1 MGSDTRDSTLDA
13 DRARLVTRQVEEAVR
28 QQPHATD
35 CAVVLHGAEDPDSPA
50 PAELRCVNCGIGD
63 AFPGLAFDSGGVCSL
78 CARLDAHRE
87 EIQAYFRQPEE
98 LAPRLRGAARAR
110 GADIDCL
117 LLFSGG
123 KDSTYV
129 LYRLVELGLRVMT
142 FTFDNGFISRTAL
155 RNVEDVTSELG
166 IEHVTATRAD
176 QRTVFLRSLQEHK
189 SVCNGCFRSL
199 LDLSTT
205 LAHERGIPSIVTGL
219 SRGQIMDERLSWF
232 HEHGVYDVAEIEE
245 KLRVGRRVYHQAS
258 GDLGAAV
265 DSVDVVDFFRYSE
278 VTKEGIR
285 AYLRQRSSLWAQP
298 TDTGFCSSNCMIN
311 DVGVYVHA
319 AERGYHNYEAPTRW
333 EVRLGHLDRAEADEE
348 LRVPVDTERVR
359 RMLARIGY
367 PDPADLGRLGARM
380 TAYYV
385 PAPGTAAQG
394 LPGAVAGVLPESLLP
409 ATWVPVPRIPRTAGR
424 VDRRALLALRT
435 VGPSASRAPEAG
447 GVPPAGGPLLAV
459 QQRLLRQHTEEL
471 KDHARALPLTA
482 PGVLDPAAVRRAVL
496 RLLQHHDALRLRF
509 AESEGRWSQRRG
521 GIAGA
526 VPVGVLDLTGR
537 DPADEARLLGKAVD
551 RMRAGT
557 DPVSGRPLRIAVLDR
572 RPRPSGLLV
581 VVHGLVADTR
591 SWRVLLEDL
600 SEAVRQLQ
608 AGEAVALPPA
618 GSFLDRLPPHDP
630 APASASQEAAAT
642 SPGEPRTSRAPLGE
656 PLRVHCDATVPAR
669 AAATAIQRELTR
681 LFDGAGQPLE
691 LLDHTARSGEDR
703 TVGPLT
709 APETVRVGSGA
720 GTAGSEPVTT
730 DRETGAAGSEPVT
743 TDPEAVPTD
752 RETGPTGPGAAP
764 GGSETAPTA
773 PETTPAGSET
783 APTAPEPVPP
793 SPPAA
798 HDRRSHPPHRY
809 EHFGDLS
816 AELLAPGT
824 LWALAPGAEDTF
836 TRPLGGLPE
845 GVVVTG
851 SVRGGRLVLDWWAAE
866 PLRTG
871 LRAAGVPERV
881 AARLAAGRTQGDGA

>member
-1 MGSDTRDSTLDA
+1 MGSDTRASALDA
-13 DRARLVTRQVEEAVR
+13 ERARMVTRQVEEAVR
-28 QQPHATD
+28 EQPHATD
-35 CAVVLHGAEDPDSPA
+35 CAVVLHGAEDPDDPA
-50 PAELRCVNCGIGD
+50 SAERRCVSCGIGD
-63 AFPGLAFDSGGVCSL
+63 AFPGLTFDAGGVCSL
-78 CARLDAHRE
+78 CARLNAHRE

-110 GADIDCL
+110 GSEVDCL

-142 FTFDNGFISRTAL
+142 FTFDNGFISGTAL

-176 QRTVFLRSLQEHK
+176 QRKVFFRSLQEHK

-232 HEHGVYDVAEIEE
+232 HEHGIYDVEEIEE
-245 KLRVGRRVYHQAS
+245 KLRVGRSVYHHAS
-258 GDLGAAV
+258 GDVGAAT
-265 DSVDVVDFFRYSE
+265 VDVVDFFRYSE

-311 DVGVYVHA
+311 DVGVYVHS

-333 EVRLGHLDRAEADEE
+333 EVRLGHLDMAEADEE
-348 LRVPVDTERVR
+348 LRVPVDTARVR

-367 PDPADLGRLGARM
+367 PDPADQRRLGARM

-424 VDRRALLALRT
+424 VDRRALLALHPVR
-435 VGPSASRAPEAG
+435 PSASRAPEAG
-447 GVPPAGGPLLAV
+447 GVPPVDGPLLAV
-459 QQRLLRQHTEEL
+459 QQRLLRKNAEDL
-471 KDHARALPLTA
+471 KDCARALPLAA
-482 PGVLDPAAVRRAVL
+482 PGVLDAATVRRAVL

-509 AESEGRWSQRRG
+509 AESDGRWSQHKG
-521 GIAGA
+521 GIAGS

-537 DPADEARLLGKAVD
+537 DPADEARLLRKAAD
-551 RMRAGT
+551 RMRVGT
-557 DPVSGRPLRIAVLDR
+557 DPAGGRPLHIAVLDR
-572 RPRPSGLLV
+572 GPRPSGLLV
-581 VVHGLVADTR
+581 VLHELVADTR
-591 SWRVLLEDL
+591 SWRLLLEDL
-600 SEAVRQLQ
+600 SDAVRQVQ
-608 AGEAVALPPA
+608 KGGAVALPPA
-618 GSFLDRLPPHDP
+618 GSFLDRLPPHD
-630 APASASQEAAAT
+630 QAAA
-642 SPGEPRTSRAPLGE
+642 SGRPGAAADPERPRNSREPADE
-656 PLRVHCDATVPAR
+656 PLRVHCAATVPGR
-669 AAATAIQRELTR
+669 AAATAIERELTR
-681 LFDGAGQPLE
+681 LFDGVGQSLE
-691 LLDHTARSGEDR
+691 LLDHTARSSADR

-709 APETVRVGSGA
+709 DSETVPAPPPVA
-720 GTAGSEPVTT
+720 G
-730 DRETGAAGSEPVT
+730 DRPQA
-743 TDPEAVPTD
+743 
-752 RETGPTGPGAAP
+752 
-764 GGSETAPTA
+764 
-773 PETTPAGSET
+773 
-783 APTAPEPVPP
+783 
-793 SPPAA
+793 
-798 HDRRSHPPHRY
+798 PHRY

-816 AELLAPGT
+816 AELLAPGS

-836 TRPLGGLPE
+836 TRPVGARPDGA
-845 GVVVTG
+845 VVTG
-851 SVRGGRLVLDWWAAE
+851 SVRNGRLVLDWWAAE
-866 PLRTG
+866 PLRARLLT
-871 LRAAGVPERV
+871 AGVPERV
-881 AARLAAGRTQGDGA
+881 AARLTAERTPGAEA